1 MTSLCHADY
10 RSCRRCGNSLSLH
23 RHDPRLPPA
32 ARPPNRG
39 SSGPAGH
46 DEGRRLPKKVCLFAE
61 NIKSCTGGRDQA
73 LSLLAGPANSE
84 LAYESGLSEAGLLA
98 GRLSPRPRRPLT
110 VAEVLGDPE
119 PKAPIL
125 GVS

>member
-73 LSLLAGPANSE
+73 RSEEHTSE
-84 LAYESGLSEAGLLA
+84 LQSLMPISYAAFCLKKKHNTNTTPSV
-98 GRLSPRPRRPLT
+98 PLR
-110 VAEVLGDPE
+110 DMN
-119 PKAPIL
+119 KAKYTMH
-125 GVS
+125 

>member
-1 MTSLCHADY
+1 MIRRPPISTRTDTLFPY
-10 RSCRRCGNSLSLH
+10 TTLFRSSLH

-73 LSLLAGPANSE
+73 LSPLAGPANSG
-84 LAYESGLSEAGLLA
+84 LASESCLSEAGIPARRLA
-98 GRLSPRPRRPLT
+98 PPPRRPPP
-110 VAEVLGDPE
+110 LGG
-119 PKAPIL
+119 
-125 GVS
+125 GVGQSDRPTQ